1 MADMFRAVVCS
12 STGRPR
18 RWRSSLPL
26 SVALHG
32 VVLAAALIVP
42 LAATGALPT
51 PASVLSFS
59 MVVPPPPPEIPAAP
73 SADPPI
79 ALAPIPVP
87 IEAPTAPAP
96 DPPPVTSVSEP
107 PIALMAAPG
116 PRVFGSGSGA
126 PRLTGQ
132 GGGMPVLL
140 PAPPPTPIR
149 PGDRVR
155 APVKIVDVAPVYPPL
170 AVRARV
176 AGVVTI
182 DAVIGVDGRVTEA
195 RVLRSVALLDDAAL
209 NAVRQWRYTPT
220 LLNGVAVPVIL
231 TVSVNFA
238 LK

>member
-26 SVALHG
+26 SVTIHG
-32 VVLAAALIVP
+32 VVFAAAVIVP

-51 PASVLSFS
+51 PASMLSFS
-59 MVVPPPPPEIPAAP
+59 VALPPPPPEMPSTP
-73 SADPPI
+73 SAAEPA
-79 ALAPIPVP
+79 ALAPVPVP
-87 IEAPTAPAP
+87 IEAPTVIAP
-96 DPPPVTSVSEP
+96 DPPPEASASAS
-107 PIALMAAPG
+107 PITLAGAMTI
-116 PRVFGSGSGA
+116 GSGSRA
-126 PRLTGQ
+126 S
-132 GGGMPVLL
+132 LL
-140 PAPPPTPIR
+140 PDNGSGKPVFLPVPPPTPIR
-149 PGDRVR
+149 PGDLVR

-195 RVLRSVALLDDAAL
+195 RVLRSAPLLDNAAL
-209 NAVRQWRYTPT
+209 DAVRQWRYTPT

>member
-26 SVALHG
+26 SVAFHG
-32 VVLAAALIVP
+32 VVLAAAVIVP

-51 PASVLSFS
+51 PASMLSFS
-59 MVVPPPPPEIPAAP
+59 VAAPPPPPEMP
-73 SADPPI
+73 ADPSPASSI
-79 ALAPIPVP
+79 APAPAPVP
-87 IEAPTAPAP
+87 IEAPTAIAP
-96 DPPPVTSVSEP
+96 EPPPVTSVSAP
-107 PIALMAAPG
+107 PMMMTGAMAFG
-116 PRVFGSGSGA
+116 PESGA
-126 PRLTGQ
+126 SLLA
-132 GGGMPVLL
+132 GGGGKPVFL

-182 DAVIGVDGRVTEA
+182 DAVIGVDGRVTEV
-195 RVLRSVALLDDAAL
+195 RVLRSSPLLDDAAL
-209 NAVRQWRYTPT
+209 DAVRQWRYTPT

-231 TVSVNFA
+231 PVRVNFA

>member
-12 STGRPR
+12 STGRPG

-26 SVALHG
+26 SVAVHG
-32 VVLAAALIVP
+32 VVLAVAVIVP

-51 PASVLSFS
+51 PASMLSFS
-59 MVVPPPPPEIPAAP
+59 VTAPPPPPEIPTTP
-73 SADPPI
+73 SAARPI
-79 ALAPIPVP
+79 ASAPVLVP
-87 IEAPTAPAP
+87 IEVPTTIAP
-96 DPPPVTSVSEP
+96 DPPPTTSVAP
-107 PIALMAAPG
+107 PFTMTGAMAPGLGSGVSLRPDDGGRPVFLPAAAP
-116 PRVFGSGSGA
+116 A
-126 PRLTGQ
+126 
-132 GGGMPVLL
+132 
-140 PAPPPTPIR
+140 PIR
-149 PGDRVR
+149 PGDLVR

-195 RVLRSVALLDDAAL
+195 RVLRSAPLLDNAAL
-209 NAVRQWRYTPT
+209 DAVRQWRYTPT

-231 TVSVNFA
+231 TVRVNFA

>member
-12 STGRPR
+12 STGRAH
-18 RWRSSLPL
+18 RWRSSLPV

-51 PASVLSFS
+51 PTSVLSFS
-59 MVVPPPPPEIPAAP
+59 LVAPPPPPETRATP
-73 SADPPI
+73 SADPPM

-96 DPPPVTSVSEP
+96 DPPVTSVSVP
-107 PIALMAAPG
+107 PIAPMAAPG
-116 PRVFGSGSGA
+116 PMVFGSGSEGA
-126 PRLTGQ
+126 LLAGQ
-132 GGGMPVLL
+132 GGAMPVLL
-140 PAPPPTPIR
+140 TAPPPTPIR

-195 RVLRSVALLDDAAL
+195 RVLRSVALLDEAAL